1 MSKKEISSDNNFQN
15 NIDIKN
21 NNNSLVNN
29 KTLLLH
35 QDKQNDKN
43 INLYNKFQNLKISDN
58 NLFIYNQLKNK
69 LSTKTNENTKLKE
82 ELISLRNKI
91 INLESDKVCQK
102 HNINDLIQTNNDLLS
117 LKNIISE
124 KDQIIQSL
132 KEQIISEHKKF
143 NEEFRYRESKFD
155 YELIQN
161 KVQYE
166 SAKYKI
172 ENYLKIENYS
182 DALYKQLLEMEEII
196 NNFNKIEELNMNR
209 KKIEYMNK
217 LNKFK
222 KKMLDFLKNEINSK
236 ENFREQLK
244 LSNLVNDLHIKEL
257 IRDIE
262 DLNNEVYDLL
272 EEKQELKYK
281 IFCLVNDINIYKKV
295 IDTVCLKNNR
305 LQNRLFKKSLSPTLL
320 NYKKFFKDKSN
331 KKKDDATEQN
341 DIVPNPKIKQNNK
354 LMKLSNSL
362 SLLFDKY
369 NINNNN
375 INPSVV
381 LKNKSLHN
389 FYTPSISLN
398 KFNSTTSF
406 NSTKNIKINDNIYN
420 IKNNKDL
427 IDKHIELIHEKEKYK
442 KYYEYYRDKY
452 NIIKEKY
459 NSIFKI
465 YNEALEKIVNEDL
478 KTEIKDKDKDIFI
491 NINDLINFNYDYDKM
506 NTKEKYFILIK
517 LIKHISPLVCQKEI
531 ENNKLYEDIFNVKE
545 KYKLG
550 KNNVNSL
557 SFSTEQNSFDISSKY
572 RKGYKTKRIFTNLNE
587 NKSTSSLKII
597 DKKYKKYKNLLGNK
611 KNKQKIF
618 MEFKNYFNIEPISPL
633 KSIPINHFYNG
644 PFSDI

>member
-1 MSKKEISSDNNFQN
+1 MAEKEISPYNNFQN
-15 NIDIKN
+15 NIYIKN
-21 NNNSLVNN
+21 NNNSHINN

-43 INLYNKFQNLKISDN
+43 INLYNKFQKLKISDN

-69 LSTKTNENTKLKE
+69 LSTMTNENTKLKD
-82 ELISLRNKI
+82 ELTSLRNKI

-102 HNINDLIQTNNDLLS
+102 QNINELIQTNNDLLS

-182 DALYKQLLEMEEII
+182 DALYKQFLEMEETI

-236 ENFREQLK
+236 ENFKEQLK

-305 LQNRLFKKSLSPTLL
+305 LQNKLFKKSLSPTLI
-320 NYKKFFKDKSN
+320 NYKKFFKNKRKD
-331 KKKDDATEQN
+331 KKKDFMDQN
-341 DIVPNPKIKQNNK
+341 DLVPNPKIKQNNK
-354 LMKLSNSL
+354 LMKISNSL

-369 NINNNN
+369 NIKNS
-375 INPSVV
+375 INPSIA
-381 LKNKSLHN
+381 LKNKSLNN

-398 KFNSTTSF
+398 KFNSTSSF
-406 NSTKNIKINDNIYN
+406 NSTKNIKINDNLCN

-427 IDKHIELIHEKEKYK
+427 IDKYIELIQEKEKYK
-442 KYYEYYRDKY
+442 KYYEYYRDLY

-465 YNEALEKIVNEDL
+465 YNEALEKIVKEDL
-478 KTEIKDKDKDIFI
+478 KTENKDIFI
-491 NINDLINFNYDYDKM
+491 NINDLINFNYHYDKM
-506 NTKEKYFILIK
+506 NAKEKYFILIK
-517 LIKHISPLVCQKEI
+517 LIKHISPLICQREI
-531 ENNKLYEDIFNVKE
+531 ENNKLCEEIFNVKE

-550 KNNVNSL
+550 KNNINSL

-572 RKGYKTKRIFTNLNE
+572 RKEYKTKRIFTNLNE

>member
-222 KKMLDFLKNEINSK
+222 KKCW
-236 ENFREQLK
+236 
-244 LSNLVNDLHIKEL
+244 
-257 IRDIE
+257 
-262 DLNNEVYDLL
+262 
-272 EEKQELKYK
+272 
-281 IFCLVNDINIYKKV
+281 IF
-295 IDTVCLKNNR
+295 
-305 LQNRLFKKSLSPTLL
+305 
-320 NYKKFFKDKSN
+320 
-331 KKKDDATEQN
+331 
-341 DIVPNPKIKQNNK
+341 
-354 LMKLSNSL
+354 
-362 SLLFDKY
+362 
-369 NINNNN
+369 
-375 INPSVV
+375 
-381 LKNKSLHN
+381 
-389 FYTPSISLN
+389 
-398 KFNSTTSF
+398 
-406 NSTKNIKINDNIYN
+406 
-420 IKNNKDL
+420 
-427 IDKHIELIHEKEKYK
+427 
-442 KYYEYYRDKY
+442 
-452 NIIKEKY
+452 
-459 NSIFKI
+459 
-465 YNEALEKIVNEDL
+465 
-478 KTEIKDKDKDIFI
+478 
-491 NINDLINFNYDYDKM
+491 
-506 NTKEKYFILIK
+506 
-517 LIKHISPLVCQKEI
+517 
-531 ENNKLYEDIFNVKE
+531 
-545 KYKLG
+545 
-550 KNNVNSL
+550 
-557 SFSTEQNSFDISSKY
+557 
-572 RKGYKTKRIFTNLNE
+572 
-587 NKSTSSLKII
+587 
-597 DKKYKKYKNLLGNK
+597 
-611 KNKQKIF
+611 
-618 MEFKNYFNIEPISPL
+618 
-633 KSIPINHFYNG
+633 
-644 PFSDI
+644 

>member
-43 INLYNKFQNLKISDN
+43 INLYNKFQKLKISDN

-69 LSTKTNENTKLKE
+69 LSTMTNENTKLKE

-222 KKMLDFLKNEINSK
+222 KKCW
-236 ENFREQLK
+236 
-244 LSNLVNDLHIKEL
+244 
-257 IRDIE
+257 
-262 DLNNEVYDLL
+262 
-272 EEKQELKYK
+272 
-281 IFCLVNDINIYKKV
+281 IF
-295 IDTVCLKNNR
+295 
-305 LQNRLFKKSLSPTLL
+305 
-320 NYKKFFKDKSN
+320 
-331 KKKDDATEQN
+331 
-341 DIVPNPKIKQNNK
+341 
-354 LMKLSNSL
+354 
-362 SLLFDKY
+362 
-369 NINNNN
+369 
-375 INPSVV
+375 
-381 LKNKSLHN
+381 
-389 FYTPSISLN
+389 
-398 KFNSTTSF
+398 
-406 NSTKNIKINDNIYN
+406 
-420 IKNNKDL
+420 
-427 IDKHIELIHEKEKYK
+427 
-442 KYYEYYRDKY
+442 
-452 NIIKEKY
+452 
-459 NSIFKI
+459 
-465 YNEALEKIVNEDL
+465 
-478 KTEIKDKDKDIFI
+478 
-491 NINDLINFNYDYDKM
+491 
-506 NTKEKYFILIK
+506 
-517 LIKHISPLVCQKEI
+517 
-531 ENNKLYEDIFNVKE
+531 
-545 KYKLG
+545 
-550 KNNVNSL
+550 
-557 SFSTEQNSFDISSKY
+557 
-572 RKGYKTKRIFTNLNE
+572 
-587 NKSTSSLKII
+587 
-597 DKKYKKYKNLLGNK
+597 
-611 KNKQKIF
+611 
-618 MEFKNYFNIEPISPL
+618 
-633 KSIPINHFYNG
+633 
-644 PFSDI
+644 

>member
-21 NNNSLVNN
+21 NNNNLVNN

-43 INLYNKFQNLKISDN
+43 INLYNKFQKLKISDN

-222 KKMLDFLKNEINSK
+222 KKCW
-236 ENFREQLK
+236 
-244 LSNLVNDLHIKEL
+244 
-257 IRDIE
+257 
-262 DLNNEVYDLL
+262 
-272 EEKQELKYK
+272 
-281 IFCLVNDINIYKKV
+281 IF
-295 IDTVCLKNNR
+295 
-305 LQNRLFKKSLSPTLL
+305 
-320 NYKKFFKDKSN
+320 
-331 KKKDDATEQN
+331 
-341 DIVPNPKIKQNNK
+341 
-354 LMKLSNSL
+354 
-362 SLLFDKY
+362 
-369 NINNNN
+369 
-375 INPSVV
+375 
-381 LKNKSLHN
+381 
-389 FYTPSISLN
+389 
-398 KFNSTTSF
+398 
-406 NSTKNIKINDNIYN
+406 
-420 IKNNKDL
+420 
-427 IDKHIELIHEKEKYK
+427 
-442 KYYEYYRDKY
+442 
-452 NIIKEKY
+452 
-459 NSIFKI
+459 
-465 YNEALEKIVNEDL
+465 
-478 KTEIKDKDKDIFI
+478 
-491 NINDLINFNYDYDKM
+491 
-506 NTKEKYFILIK
+506 
-517 LIKHISPLVCQKEI
+517 
-531 ENNKLYEDIFNVKE
+531 
-545 KYKLG
+545 
-550 KNNVNSL
+550 
-557 SFSTEQNSFDISSKY
+557 
-572 RKGYKTKRIFTNLNE
+572 
-587 NKSTSSLKII
+587 
-597 DKKYKKYKNLLGNK
+597 
-611 KNKQKIF
+611 
-618 MEFKNYFNIEPISPL
+618 
-633 KSIPINHFYNG
+633 
-644 PFSDI
+644 